1 MSNIIKPAKPQE
13 ESIPLTNA
21 PVEKGKLDDSLGLTN
36 VEFAQYL
43 GEDRFDPDVMEKIEV
58 LAEHYQSLDGL
69 MDADV
74 HLGKRMDMTKL
85 DKLYSYA
92 MLSRQEA
99 ELEVKTSL
107 IQKAKEEYVSSNS
120 SVRP

>member
-1 MSNIIKPAKPQE
+1 MQEILKPAKPQG

-36 VEFAQYL
+36 VAFAQYL
-43 GEDRFDPDVMEKIEV
+43 GEDRFDSDVMEKIEV
-58 LAEHYQSLDGL
+58 LTEHYQSLDGL
-69 MDADV
+69 MEADV

-92 MLSRQEA
+92 LLSRQESA
-99 ELEVKTSL
+99 LEVKTSL
-107 IQKAKEEYVSSNS
+107 IRKAKEEYVSSKRS
-120 SVRP
+120 L